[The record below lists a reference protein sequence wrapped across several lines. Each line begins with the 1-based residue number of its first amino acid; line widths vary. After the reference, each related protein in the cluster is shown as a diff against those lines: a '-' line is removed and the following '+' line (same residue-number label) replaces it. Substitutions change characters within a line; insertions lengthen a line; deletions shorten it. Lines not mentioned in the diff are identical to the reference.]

1 MKSIVVRSGFT
12 GFWLLGSI
20 VLLFLLGGL
29 INALGIQGENLA
41 NIVSAS
47 LFAVGFGLP
56 AARWGSAL
64 AQLHGLAPP
73 RRYGWAAA
81 LAYGVTIG
89 ACVVYLNH
97 VELTIQILLMRS
109 DLEIHQLY
117 TLLFVGVTAV
127 SALVTG
133 LALGAAARDARLALR
148 LGLWGG
154 LGAGLAFL
162 VVILLMDFGLGY
174 RVGAPGAEA
183 RATMITVTLVGM
195 VAASFF
201 GSAALGRALAGRAP
215 ETAS

>member
-1 MKSIVVRSGFT
+1 MKSTTVRSGLT

-20 VLLFLLGGL
+20 VLM
-29 INALGIQGENLA
+29 
-41 NIVSAS
+41 S
-47 LFAVGFGLP
+47 LFAGAAQLLGPLGQNAELAAQVLLFGLAFGLP

-64 AQLHGLAPP
+64 ARLHNLESP

-81 LAYGVTIG
+81 LAYGITIG
-89 ACVVYLNH
+89 VCVVYLNH
-97 VELTIQILLMRS
+97 VEATIQILLMRS
-109 DLEIHQLY
+109 NLEIHQLY

-154 LGAGLAFL
+154 LGAGAAFL
-162 VVILLMDFGLGY
+162 LVVLLMDFGLGY
-174 RVGAPGAEA
+174 RVGAPGAEQ

-195 VAASFF
+195 VAAAFF
-201 GSAALGRALAGRAP
+201 GSAALGRVLSRRTP
-215 ETAS
+215 